1 MWYSGFCLF
10 FGFMRTLSKN
20 IELVM
25 AIFKTKGLE
34 SDDITITIESRALT
48 LKKDIN
54 ALQFNKT
61 LHLLDLLLNEQK
73 EPRTP
78 LPLHSPGGNRGTC

>member
-1 MWYSGFCLF
+1 
-10 FGFMRTLSKN
+10 MRTLSKN

-78 LPLHSPGGNRGTC
+78 FPLHSPGGNGGTC

>member
-1 MWYSGFCLF
+1 MY
-10 FGFMRTLSKN
+10 RTLSKN
-20 IELVM
+20 IQLVR
-25 AIFKTKGLE
+25 AIFKAKGLE

-54 ALQFNKT
+54 ALQFNKA
-61 LHLLDLLLNEQK
+61 LFLLDLLISEQK

-78 LPLHSPGGNRGTC
+78 LPLSSPGGNRGTG

>member
-1 MWYSGFCLF
+1 MY
-10 FGFMRTLSKN
+10 RTLLKN
-20 IELVM
+20 IQLVR
-25 AIFKTKGLE
+25 AIFKAKGLE

-48 LKKDIN
+48 FKKDIY
-54 ALQFNKT
+54 ALQFNKA
-61 LHLLDLLLNEQK
+61 LYLLDLLINEQK

>member
-1 MWYSGFCLF
+1 MY
-10 FGFMRTLSKN
+10 RTLLKN
-20 IELVM
+20 IQLVR
-25 AIFKTKGLE
+25 AIFKAKGLE

-73 EPRTP
+73 KPLTP
-78 LPLHSPGGNRGTC
+78 LPLHSPGGNGGTC

>member
-1 MWYSGFCLF
+1 MY
-10 FGFMRTLSKN
+10 RTLSKN
-20 IELVM
+20 IQLVRT
-25 AIFKTKGLE
+25 IFKAKGLE

-78 LPLHSPGGNRGTC
+78 LPLHSPGGNGGTC